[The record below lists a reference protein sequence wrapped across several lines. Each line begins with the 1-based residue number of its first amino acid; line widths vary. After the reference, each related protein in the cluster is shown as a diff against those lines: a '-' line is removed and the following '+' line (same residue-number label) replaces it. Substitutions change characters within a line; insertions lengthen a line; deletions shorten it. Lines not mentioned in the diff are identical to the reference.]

1 MNDYTDIELVDM
13 AKGGDAWAWQ
23 ALFER
28 HYPMVHRLAFR
39 WCGAGQDAEDV
50 AQEVFVK
57 LVRKLHTFR
66 GQSSFRTWLYRISVN
81 AARDYGRRHILRH
94 SRHESLSDERP
105 GNNPADP
112 PRDMISVSWI
122 ESALGGLPVPQKEA
136 VLLVL
141 GEGMSHREAGE
152 ILGCMETTVSWRIF
166 RARKKLMALLGQE
179 R

>member
-1 MNDYTDIELVDM
+1 MDDYTDIELVDL
-13 AKGGDAWAWQ
+13 ARGGDARAWQ

-57 LVRKLHTFR
+57 LVRKLQTFR
-66 GQSSFRTWLYRISVN
+66 RRSSFRTWLYRITVN
-81 AARDYGRRHILRH
+81 TARDSGRRLSLRQ

-105 GNNPADP
+105 GNDPADP
-112 PRDMISVSWI
+112 PRDMVMVSWI
-122 ESALGGLPVPQKEA
+122 ESALDRLPAPQKEA

-141 GEGMSHREAGE
+141 GEGMSHGEAAE
-152 ILGCMETTVSWRIF
+152 VLGCMEATVSWRIF
-166 RARKKLMALLGQE
+166 RARGTLRTLLGQE
-179 R
+179 K